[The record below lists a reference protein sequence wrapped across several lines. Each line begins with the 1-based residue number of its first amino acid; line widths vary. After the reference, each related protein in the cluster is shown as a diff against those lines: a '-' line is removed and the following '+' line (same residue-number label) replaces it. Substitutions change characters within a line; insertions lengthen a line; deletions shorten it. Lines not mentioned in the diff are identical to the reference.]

1 MTFFNINKTPAVFT
15 IQRILN
21 SVFRMQ
27 LNIWEP
33 HVWIALKIIKLNITD
48 IKTTRE
54 SSSDIGS
61 PDSFVDFER
70 QVLLLVAAQPLW
82 VSSITVQVALD
93 MRFECIKYL
102 LGF

>member
-1 MTFFNINKTPAVFT
+1 M
-15 IQRILN
+15 
-21 SVFRMQ
+21 
-27 LNIWEP
+27 
-33 HVWIALKIIKLNITD
+33 
-48 IKTTRE
+48 KTTRG

-82 VSSITVQVALD
+82 VSLIIDQVALD

>member
-1 MTFFNINKTPAVFT
+1 M
-15 IQRILN
+15 
-21 SVFRMQ
+21 
-27 LNIWEP
+27 
-33 HVWIALKIIKLNITD
+33 
-48 IKTTRE
+48 KTTRG

-70 QVLLLVAAQPLW
+70 QVLLLVAAQPFW
-82 VSSITVQVALD
+82 VSLIIDQVALD